1 MLNSKQ
7 EENNDRPLCS
17 FTRKRYF
24 PSLSNSSHEKKKSPF
39 FTHEIMPREGMRSTK
54 GFRDFISF
62 NSLLLFHSVVSFS
75 KKAPPPPSDMKYEVS
90 CINAD
95 PISQKLF
102 FTNNC
107 EVPVLLFGVF
117 IETLHNGGEE
127 VYKSV
132 FLHMKYLFSL
142 TYDLFL

>member
-1 MLNSKQ
+1 MIGPCARSR
-7 EENNDRPLCS
+7 ENDTFLLCR
-17 FTRKRYF
+17 TQAMKRI
-24 PSLSNSSHEKKKSPF
+24 SCLF